1 MDRAIDAANA
11 PPNKVGYLKHDIY
24 RSKYGHSIPLTLDI
38 KTLLYALT
46 HDQKEKIIADVLN
59 ELDNMFE
66 IQAVKG
72 TKFYRRP
79 LWWGGNLWFSEDI
92 TMLRFMLP
100 EWAEVNLENIEDY
113 NEDT

>member
-1 MDRAIDAANA
+1 MDRAIDAAKA

-24 RSKYGHSIPLTLDI
+24 CSKHGFSIPLALD
-38 KTLLYALT
+38 KTMLLYALN

-59 ELDNMFE
+59 ELDSMFK

-79 LWWGGNLWFSEDI
+79 LWWGGNLWFAEDKDI
-92 TMLRFMLP
+92 PMLRFMLP
-100 EWAEVNLENIEDY
+100 EWAEANLENIEDV
-113 NEDT
+113 